1 MGGSQSCPSGQ
12 HWDSNAGTTI
22 SGGQGSGTGPS
33 GACVDNPPPPA
44 EVANTQSVSS
54 VQAGT
59 VFDSTAQNAQ
69 RPAWNQ
75 LSPLHL

>member
-1 MGGSQSCPSGQ
+1 VGSAQGVGG
-12 HWDSNAGTTI
+12 
-22 SGGQGSGTGPS
+22 GPA
-33 GACVDNPPPPA
+33 GACVDDAAPTQYADTATVNP
-44 EVANTQSVSS
+44 S
-54 VQAGT
+54 QAGS

>member
-1 MGGSQSCPSGQ
+1 MGGGHSCPSGQ
-12 HWDSNAGTTI
+12 HWDDNAGTTI
-22 SGGQGSGTGPS
+22 VGGQGDGGGAE
-33 GACVDNPPPPA
+33 GACVDNPAPTP
-44 EVANTQSVSS
+44 EVANTRPVTAMG
-54 VQAGT
+54 AGS